1 ADGGPNASGPK
12 DVQIRLSYL
21 SGGAS
26 YYWTGSQFSS
36 STVNASTAWQSITTG
51 GPGWSYPIPITWPSD
66 VSHAMTLESRAE
78 DNAVL
83 ADGTGGGNIG
93 VAATP
98 GVDVVSFNVDFV
110 APAGAI
116 TLPAANA
123 FVNSLPLITGTASDD
138 LAGVSNVNVEISS
151 GAGTRS
157 YWTGSGWSGS
167 QGWNAATLYTSS
179 WTYATPTWTTGIQFY
194 LRLQVIDA
202 AGNSFVTQASTFTY
216 ETQSPTITMSQP
228 TAGAFYS
235 GVLLSTP
242 FAGTASDPVSAVSSV
257 TVAITDID
265 GGPNYFNGTSFA
277 AGGPFNLAAQG
288 TTANWT
294 YNNAAL
300 SLQNDH

>member
-1 ADGGPNASGPK
+1 LLAGTAADAGPSASGPK

-66 VSHAMTLESRAE
+66 VSHAMTLQSRAE

-83 ADGTGGGNIG
+83 ADGTGAGNIDA
-93 VAATP
+93 AATP

-110 APAGAI
+110 VPSGAI

-157 YWTGSGWSGS
+157 DWSGS

-179 WTYATPTWTTGIQFY
+179 WTYASPTWTTGIQFY

-202 AGNSFVTQASTFTY
+202 AGNSFVTQA
-216 ETQSPTITMSQP
+216 
-228 TAGAFYS
+228 
-235 GVLLSTP
+235 
-242 FAGTASDPVSAVSSV
+242 
-257 TVAITDID
+257 
-265 GGPNYFNGTSFA
+265 
-277 AGGPFNLAAQG
+277 
-288 TTANWT
+288 
-294 YNNAAL
+294 
-300 SLQNDH
+300 